1 MLLGSAIKSS
11 MLLTKALLFF
21 FFFLSTWDFWQEGVF
36 MCLCLC
42 VSLDIVQLVFTLAG
56 NEACQSE
63 S

>member
-21 FFFLSTWDFWQEGVF
+21 FFFSQHGISGRKVCL
-36 MCLCLC
+36 CLCLC